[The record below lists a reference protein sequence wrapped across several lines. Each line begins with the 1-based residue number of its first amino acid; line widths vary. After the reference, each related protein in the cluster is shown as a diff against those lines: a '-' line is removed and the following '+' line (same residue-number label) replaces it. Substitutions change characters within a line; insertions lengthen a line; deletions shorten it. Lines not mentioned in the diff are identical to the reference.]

1 MSNRFV
7 QSPNDKI
14 GILDEWMDVAGQYE
28 KMREI
33 EITFRA
39 LCG

>member
-1 MSNRFV
+1 MSNHFV

-28 KMREI
+28 EIREI
-33 EITFRA
+33 KITFWA

>member
-28 KMREI
+28 EMPEI
-33 EITFRA
+33 EITFWA
-39 LCG
+39 FCG